1 MACSGSR
8 ERLDP
13 TGKDRIGIVAFKV
26 LPFMTLVREKERKKE
41 REKER
46 ERETGRKEDKGEKEK
61 YKREGKKENK

>member
-26 LPFMTLVREKERKKE
+26 LPFMTLVKAKERERKREKEREREEGRERERE

-46 ERETGRKEDKGEKEK
+46 ERDRKEG
-61 YKREGKKENK
+61 R